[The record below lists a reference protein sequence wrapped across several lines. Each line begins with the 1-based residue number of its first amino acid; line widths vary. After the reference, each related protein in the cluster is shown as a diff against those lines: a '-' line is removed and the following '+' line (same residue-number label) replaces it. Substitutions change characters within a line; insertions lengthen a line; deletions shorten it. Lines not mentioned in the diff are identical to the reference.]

1 MSECTSS
8 YSMALGFIAGEG
20 AFCITK
26 QRGSNKPYV
35 GIRFDLQVDSKD
47 EELVRE
53 MRDLFGVGTVRVRE
67 RADGR
72 EHVAWTVTGKDSLE
86 QLRDT
91 IVEHV
96 GSLWKSSEK
105 CKNFNVWSRAL
116 DIYLDGKTTGDDQ
129 IRIAELAKDVNADF
143 GGGWDE
149 FIRERQS

>member
-1 MSECTSS
+1 MSERTSQWD
-8 YSMALGFIAGEG
+8 MALGFIAGEG

-26 QRGSNKPYV
+26 QRGENKPYV
-35 GIRFDLQVDSKD
+35 GFRFDLQVDSKD

-72 EHVAWTVTGKDSLE
+72 EHVAWTVTGKENLK
-86 QLRDT
+86 QLRDA
-91 IVEHV
+91 ISAHA
-96 GSLWKSSEK
+96 GPLWKTTEK

-116 DIYLDGKTTGDDQ
+116 DIYLDGKTTGEQ
-129 IRIAELAKDVNADF
+129 QVRIAELAKDVNADF

-149 FIRERQS
+149 FIEERQA